1 MFIHFPIILHKRIK
15 KGKKQALIHFVQH
28 ASDHVH
34 FKPTIISRSF
44 KDSNLALNNHFSI
57 VLAPLSLGECIV
69 LSPENR
75 EGVFHFVYATFIYFI
90 YQKVRSI

>member
-1 MFIHFPIILHKRIK
+1 MFIHFPIILHKGIK

-44 KDSNLALNNHFSI
+44 KDLNLALNNHFSI
-57 VLAPLSLGECIV
+57 VLAPSV
-69 LSPENR
+69 LVNALYYLQKI
-75 EGVFHFVYATFIYFI
+75 GKVCFILYMQHLYISFT
-90 YQKVRSI
+90 KK